1 MKRGQKGF
9 TLIEI
14 LVVVAILGVIAV
26 PLAYTTITL
35 LTNPARSND
44 ENVVLQQVRN
54 VGDWI
59 SRDVQMARIVT
70 LDEPGVFLRLDIPKN
85 DKPEDDYTIKYLFN
99 GNRLKREVRDSS
111 TLISETL
118 IADYI
123 DTANTFVYGKS
134 PKVLI
139 MPMEAQWDDKLPV
152 SQTEPEA
159 KAAAPVKAAE
169 AAPEAKTPKPKKQR
183 GKKG

>member
-9 TLIEI
+9 TLVEV

-59 SRDVQMARIVT
+59 SRDVQMARSVT
-70 LDEPGVFLRLDIPKN
+70 ASDPPSGGFPLTLQIPVDSEEAN
-85 DKPEDDYTIKYLFN
+85 DLLIQYFFDGDK
-99 GNRLKREVRDSS
+99 LKRRVYD
-111 TLISETL
+111 SETF
-118 IADYI
+118 IAEYI
-123 DTANTFVYGKS
+123 DTDVTTFSTVDATTGRHRLVVRAIRGEAEITLKYEAS
-134 PKVLI
+134 QRLI
-139 MPMEAQWDDKLPV
+139 SGQ
-152 SQTEPEA
+152 Q
-159 KAAAPVKAAE
+159 
-169 AAPEAKTPKPKKQR
+169 
-183 GKKG
+183 

>member
-9 TLIEI
+9 TLVEV

-59 SRDVQMARIVT
+59 SRDVQMAKNVVFDDPSGFPLTMVIPVDTDENNDYSVDYLFDGNKLKRQVYDSSQT
-70 LDEPGVFLRLDIPKN
+70 LVSENLIAEYVNTEDTTFDIRDSN
-85 DKPEDDYTIKYLFN
+85 VYELTIKASKDEAVAEGSYQ
-99 GNRLKREVRDSS
+99 VTPMPSS
-111 TLISETL
+111 S
-118 IADYI
+118 
-123 DTANTFVYGKS
+123 
-134 PKVLI
+134 
-139 MPMEAQWDDKLPV
+139 
-152 SQTEPEA
+152 
-159 KAAAPVKAAE
+159 
-169 AAPEAKTPKPKKQR
+169 
-183 GKKG
+183 

>member
-9 TLIEI
+9 TLVEI

-59 SRDVQMARIVT
+59 SRDVQMSRSVTAGDPPSGFPLTLRIPV
-70 LDEPGVFLRLDIPKN
+70 DSEEAN
-85 DKPEDDYTIKYLFN
+85 DLLIQYFFDGDK
-99 GNRLKREVRDSS
+99 LKRQKHDSFG
-111 TLISETL
+111 TSETF

-123 DTANTFVYGKS
+123 DTANTLFSTVNATTGLHRLEVRAIRGEAEITLKYEAS
-134 PKVLI
+134 QRLI
-139 MPMEAQWDDKLPV
+139 
-152 SQTEPEA
+152 SG
-159 KAAAPVKAAE
+159 
-169 AAPEAKTPKPKKQR
+169 QR
-183 GKKG
+183 

>member
-9 TLIEI
+9 TLVEV

-59 SRDVQMARIVT
+59 SRDVQTSRSVT
-70 LDEPGVFLRLDIPKN
+70 ASDPPSGFPLTLQIPVDSEEAN
-85 DKPEDDYTIKYLFN
+85 DLLIQYFFAGAK
-99 GNRLKREVRDSS
+99 LKRQVYDSLG
-111 TLISETL
+111 TLTSETF

-123 DTANTFVYGKS
+123 DTANTSFSTVDATVGLHRL
-134 PKVLI
+134 VVRAI
-139 MPMEAQWDDKLPV
+139 RGEAQITLKYEA
-152 SQTEPEA
+152 SQRLISG
-159 KAAAPVKAAE
+159 
-169 AAPEAKTPKPKKQR
+169 QQ
-183 GKKG
+183 

>member
-9 TLIEI
+9 TLVEI

-26 PLAYTTITL
+26 PLAYMTITL

-59 SRDVQMARIVT
+59 SRDVQMARTVDF
-70 LDEPGVFLRLDIPKN
+70 DEPDVFLTLSIPYV
-85 DKPEDDYTIKYLFN
+85 DDNNEEKDYRVDYLFD
-99 GNRLKREVRDSS
+99 GAKLKRQLYDSS
-111 TLISETL
+111 GNLTSETF

-123 DTANTFVYGKS
+123 DTAITSFSTVNATGLHQLEVRAIRGEAEITLKYEAS
-134 PKVLI
+134 QRLI
-139 MPMEAQWDDKLPV
+139 SGQ
-152 SQTEPEA
+152 Q
-159 KAAAPVKAAE
+159 
-169 AAPEAKTPKPKKQR
+169 
-183 GKKG
+183 

>member
-9 TLIEI
+9 TLVEV

-54 VGDWI
+54 VGDRI
-59 SRDVQMARIVT
+59 SRDVQMARTVT
-70 LDEPGVFLRLDIPKN
+70 LGEPGVFLRLDIPMDN
-85 DKPEDDYTIKYLFN
+85 NPEHDYTIDYLFD
-99 GNRLKREVRDSS
+99 GDKLKRQKHDSFG
-111 TLISETL
+111 TSETF

-123 DTANTFVYGKS
+123 DTANTSFSTVDATVGLHRL
-134 PKVLI
+134 VVRAI
-139 MPMEAQWDDKLPV
+139 RGEAQITLKYEA
-152 SQTEPEA
+152 SQRLISG
-159 KAAAPVKAAE
+159 
-169 AAPEAKTPKPKKQR
+169 QQ
-183 GKKG
+183 